1 MSQENLESVS
11 QLRKHKGSH
20 PMFDL
25 FLIRRSVFLLLQLGF
40 SKDQEVKGAVEYD
53 KRWVHGI
60 LEA

>member
-1 MSQENLESVS
+1 
-11 QLRKHKGSH
+11 
-20 PMFDL
+20 MFDL